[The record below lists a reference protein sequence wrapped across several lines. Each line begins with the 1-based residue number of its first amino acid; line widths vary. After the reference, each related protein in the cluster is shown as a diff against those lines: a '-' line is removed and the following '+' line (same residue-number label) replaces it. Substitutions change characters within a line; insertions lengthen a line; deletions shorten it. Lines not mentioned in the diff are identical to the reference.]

1 MSSNLHLLPIALVAL
16 NVLAPTSLFAL
27 TYFLIGP
34 QHLYYL
40 DLRICFEIHFLLPL
54 SSHYT
59 RTNSSVC
66 ADGLDQ

>member
-40 DLRICFEIHFLLPL
+40 DLRI
-54 SSHYT
+54 
-59 RTNSSVC
+59 
-66 ADGLDQ
+66 